1 MASGRI
7 ALQFATQSIKVRMTQ
22 SGGHGRWDGARRG
35 HGLLNA
41 KDDRTEQVRETG
53 AWRQGWRNGQ
63 HVNIL
68 RSFSYTR
75 PRVG

>member
-7 ALQFATQSIKVRMTQ
+7 ALQFATQSIIVKMTQ
-22 SGGHGRWDGARRG
+22 SGAQMGRGTPWPRLA
-35 HGLLNA
+35 HA
-41 KDDRTEQVRETG
+41 KGDRTEQVRETG
-53 AWRQGWRNGQ
+53 AWRHGWRNGQ